1 MHPDLFLI
9 VHLQAERELTAR
21 LEHRRV
27 ALERAATAVRA
38 RTTPDRRGEGPA
50 RRAVARGRAAVRG
63 LGALLSP
70 SPAGR
75 PVLAT
80 PRCTTAECPA

>member
-1 MHPDLFLI
+1 MHPDLFLV

-21 LEHRRV
+21 IEHRRV
-27 ALERAATAVRA
+27 ALERAVTRPRTSATL
-38 RTTPDRRGEGPA
+38 DRRRDRPTP
-50 RRAVARGRAAVRG
+50 RAVARGRAAARR
-63 LGALLSP
+63 LAALLSP